1 MSNNNNK
8 KSPFMFQG
16 FQNSKMRIPGKKKK
30 KKTKRVKLKSLFK
43 KQMYSSHFSQGKY
56 LLPNT

>member
-8 KSPFMFQG
+8 KFPFMFQG

-30 KKTKRVKLKSLFK
+30 RE
-43 KQMYSSHFSQGKY
+43 
-56 LLPNT
+56 